1 MKLSKQITLGY
12 ALMFFVILLISGFSI
27 HSIYRLDK
35 AASNLEGR
43 YTTLHKLISKSTNK
57 ELTSDNDKFGSEM
70 IDQALTL
77 IDQQVSHSYTNIFLV
92 VGIALLFSG
101 AIAVLLPMKITKPI
115 LKLVNAAKS
124 VGSGDYSYRV
134 ENLGGSSEIAEL
146 ISSFNKI
153 LQNIQ
158 VTHEYN
164 VKLLEQTKRFN
175 EVLEEKIE
183 EATKD
188 IKEMQNELIKSE
200 RLATI
205 GEVAAKIAHE
215 IKNPLSGI
223 SIALELMKSKTPD
236 DDQKQKVSEILSEV
250 ARLDRIIKDMLQIAK
265 PPELYLRTI
274 SPNEIVEKAVA
285 LVRSKADERRVKIDK
300 NLSCG
305 NSFCLD
311 PEKIEQVLIN
321 LLLNGIDSID
331 GTGGNIA
338 VETQIVENEL
348 HIKIS
353 DSGCGISEAQME
365 KLFQPF
371 YSTKRN
377 GTGLGLAISKRI
389 IESHRGRIIV
399 SSEVGKGSLFT
410 LVIPNNLE
418 DEYEANSKI

>member
-1 MKLSKQITLGY
+1 
-12 ALMFFVILLISGFSI
+12 MFFVILLISGFSI
-27 HSIYRLDK
+27 HSIYWLDE

-43 YTTLHKLISKSTNK
+43 YTTLHKLISKSSNK
-57 ELTSDNDKFGSEM
+57 ELTSENEKFGSEM

-77 IDQQVSHSYTNIFLV
+77 IDQQVKRSYTNIFLV

-101 AIAVLLPMKITKPI
+101 AIAVLFPIKITRPM
-115 LKLVNAAKS
+115 LRLVNATKS

-134 ENLGGSSEIAEL
+134 ENLGGSNEIAEL
-146 ISSFNKI
+146 ISSFNKM
-153 LQNIQ
+153 LKNIQ
-158 VTHEYN
+158 ITHEAN
-164 VKLLEQTKRFN
+164 VKLLERTKRFN

-223 SIALELMKSKTPD
+223 SIALELMKNKTPD
-236 DDQKQKVSEILSEV
+236 DDQRQKVAEILSEV
-250 ARLDRIIKDMLQIAK
+250 SRLDRIIKDMLHIAK
-265 PPELYLRTI
+265 PLELYLRTI
-274 SPNEIVEKAVA
+274 SPNEIVEKAIA
-285 LVRSKADERRVKIDK
+285 LVSPKADERRIKIDK
-300 NLSCG
+300 NLNCG
-305 NSFCLD
+305 DSFCLD

-321 LLLNGIDSID
+321 LLLNGIDSIN
-331 GTGGNIA
+331 GTGGKIT
-338 VETQIVENEL
+338 VETETLKNEL
-348 HIKIS
+348 YIKVS
-353 DSGCGISEAQME
+353 DSGCGFPEVEIE

-371 YSTKRN
+371 YSTKRT

-389 IESHRGRIIV
+389 VESHSGRIIV
-399 SSEVGKGSLFT
+399 SSEVGKGSIFT

-418 DEYEANSKI
+418 DDYEAKS

>member
-1 MKLSKQITLGY
+1 
-12 ALMFFVILLISGFSI
+12 MFFVILLISGFSI

-43 YTTLHKLISKSTNK
+43 YTTVYKLISKSNNK
-57 ELTSDNDKFGSEM
+57 ELTSENEKFGSEM

-77 IDQQVSHSYTNIFLV
+77 INQQVKHSYTNIFLV
-92 VGIALLFSG
+92 IGIALLFSG
-101 AIAVLLPMKITKPI
+101 AIVVLFPKKITKPI
-115 LKLVNAAKS
+115 LRLVNATKS
-124 VGSGDYSYRV
+124 VGSGEYSYRV
-134 ENLGGSSEIAEL
+134 ESLGGSNEIDEL
-146 ISSFNKI
+146 ISSFNKM

-158 VTHEYN
+158 VTHEDN

-183 EATKD
+183 EATQD
-188 IKEMQNELIKSE
+188 IKEMQNELIKTE

-223 SIALELMKSKTPD
+223 SIALELMKNKTPD
-236 DDQKQKVSEILSEV
+236 DDQRQKVSEILSEV
-250 ARLDRIIKDMLQIAK
+250 ARLDRIIKDMLQIAR

-274 SPNEIVEKAVA
+274 SPNEIVEKAIA
-285 LVRSKADERRVKIDK
+285 LVSGKADERRIKIDK
-300 NLSCG
+300 DLNCG
-305 NSFCLD
+305 DSFCLD

-331 GTGGNIA
+331 GTGGNIT
-338 VETQIVENEL
+338 VQTEILKNEL

-353 DSGCGISEAQME
+353 DSGCGIPEIEIE
-365 KLFQPF
+365 KLFLPF

-399 SSEVGKGSLFT
+399 KSEIGKGSVFT
-410 LVIPNNLE
+410 LVIPDNLE
-418 DEYEANSKI
+418 DEYEANGKIPV

>member
-1 MKLSKQITLGY
+1 
-12 ALMFFVILLISGFSI
+12 MFFVILLISGFSI

-43 YTTLHKLISKSTNK
+43 YTTLYKLISKSSNK
-57 ELTSDNDKFGSEM
+57 ELTSENEKFGSEM

-77 IDQQVSHSYTNIFLV
+77 INQQVKHSYTNIFLV
-92 VGIALLFSG
+92 IGIALLFSG
-101 AIAVLLPMKITKPI
+101 AIVVLFPKKITKPI
-115 LKLVNAAKS
+115 LRLVNATKS
-124 VGSGDYSYRV
+124 VGSGEYSYRV
-134 ENLGGSSEIAEL
+134 ESLGGSNEIDEL
-146 ISSFNKI
+146 ISSFNKM

-158 VTHEYN
+158 VTHEDN

-188 IKEMQNELIKSE
+188 IKEMQNELIKTE

-223 SIALELMKSKTPD
+223 SIALELMKNKTPD
-236 DDQKQKVSEILSEV
+236 DDQRQKVSEILSEV

-265 PPELYLRTI
+265 PPELYLRTT
-274 SPNEIVEKAVA
+274 SPNEIVEKAIA
-285 LVRSKADERRVKIDK
+285 LVSTKADERRIKIDK
-300 NLSCG
+300 DLSCG
-305 NSFCLD
+305 DSFCLD
-311 PEKIEQVLIN
+311 PEKIEQVLLN

-331 GTGGNIA
+331 GTGGNIT
-338 VETQIVENEL
+338 VQTEILKNEL
-348 HIKIS
+348 HIKVS
-353 DSGCGISEAQME
+353 DSGCGIREVEIE

-399 SSEVGKGSLFT
+399 KSEIGKGSVFT
-410 LVIPNNLE
+410 LVIPDNLE
-418 DEYEANSKI
+418 DEYESNSNIPM

>member
-1 MKLSKQITLGY
+1 
-12 ALMFFVILLISGFSI
+12 MFFVILLISGFSI
-27 HSIYRLDK
+27 HSIFRLDK

-43 YTTLHKLISKSTNK
+43 YTTLYKLISKSSNK
-57 ELTSDNDKFGSEM
+57 ELTSENEKFGSEM

-77 IDQQVSHSYTNIFLV
+77 INQQVKHSYTNIFLV
-92 VGIALLFSG
+92 IGIALLFSG
-101 AIAVLLPMKITKPI
+101 AIVVLFPKKITKPI
-115 LKLVNAAKS
+115 LRLVNATKS
-124 VGSGDYSYRV
+124 VGSGEYSYRV
-134 ENLGGSSEIAEL
+134 ESLGGSNEIDEL
-146 ISSFNKI
+146 ISSFNKM

-158 VTHEYN
+158 VTHEDN

-183 EATKD
+183 DATKD
-188 IKEMQNELIKSE
+188 IKEMQNELIKTE

-223 SIALELMKSKTPD
+223 SIALELMRNKTAE
-236 DDQKQKVSEILSEV
+236 DDQRQKVSEILSEV

-265 PPELYLRTI
+265 PPELYLRAI
-274 SPNEIVEKAVA
+274 SPSEIVEKAIA
-285 LVRSKADERRVKIDK
+285 LVSPKADERRIKIDK
-300 NLSCG
+300 DLSCRD
-305 NSFCLD
+305 SFCLD

-331 GTGGNIA
+331 GTGGNIT
-338 VETQIVENEL
+338 VQTEILKNEL
-348 HIKIS
+348 HIKVS
-353 DSGCGISEAQME
+353 DSGCGIPDVEIE

-399 SSEVGKGSLFT
+399 KSEIGKGSVFT
-410 LVIPNNLE
+410 LVIPDNLE
-418 DEYEANSKI
+418 DEYEADGKIPM